1 MFRAQPMSRVTLWLL
16 ASEAADT
23 ALLLARH
30 SVFAPV
36 LERDEQM
43 PEAPAE
49 RYREVFQEADSRLS
63 KILEH
68 YGGENGAAAGLA
80 IAPPIPAA
88 AVAPNL
94 VELSEL
100 NDWLKALWQTCSATS
115 LAEQR
120 IEEERKRLAALR
132 ETFARLETLDLDI
145 SRLFKLDSLLDAR
158 LGQVP
163 SGNVRRLKESLA
175 LAGYLL
181 SVFDTHE
188 GQAFAVVAGPR
199 GAEEGMGGVLS
210 QAGWRELKVPEE
222 LRRHPEAVRR
232 FLNLESEHLEA
243 SHSGHRRAISDSLSQ
258 YGERIQGARVQLAL
272 ARPLAEA
279 SINGVRGKGQLAVF
293 TGWVPKQALG
303 ELTRALEDRFHGRYL
318 IDMRAPRREENAQVP
333 SLLLYPLWLRPFVPL
348 VKSYGIPRYGEFDPS
363 LVFALTYLLLFGA
376 MFGDVGHGG
385 VILLLAV
392 LFYRKLG
399 PLAWLGIAAGVVSM
413 GFGLLYG
420 SIFGYESL
428 IEPVWLSPLHDPI
441 RILTVAILF
450 GVGFIVFT
458 LLANSYNKLSAG
470 HLGEA
475 LFDSTGLA
483 GLIFYLGAAGGLA
496 GEAGMPAVS
505 GLSTAAW
512 SLALIGITVVAL
524 FKWVETPATLGER
537 VLVTAIE
544 TLETGINLFAN
555 TLSFMRV
562 AAFSLNHVALA
573 LAVFTIA
580 GGLGTTGHGLTL
592 FLGNV
597 AIIVLEGGIVA
608 IQALRLM
615 YYEGFS
621 RFFNGDGTEF
631 VPLKLVGVK

>member
-16 ASEAADT
+16 ASEAPDA

-30 SVFAPV
+30 GVFAPAS
-36 LERDEQM
+36 ERDEHM

-49 RYREVFQEADSRLS
+49 QYREVFQEADSRLG

-68 YGGENGAAAGLA
+68 CGGEM
-80 IAPPIPAA
+80 PPIPSD

-94 VELSEL
+94 AELNEL
-100 NDWLKALWQTCSATS
+100 NDWLKTLWQTCSTTS
-115 LAEQR
+115 QAELR

-132 ETFARLETLDLDI
+132 ETFARLEALDLDI
-145 SRLFKLDSLLDAR
+145 SRLFKTDSLLDAR
-158 LGQVP
+158 LGQLP
-163 SGNVRRLKESLA
+163 SGNVPRLKESLA
-175 LAGYLL
+175 LAGYML

-188 GQAFAVVAGPR
+188 GQSFAVIAGPR
-199 GAEEGMGGVLS
+199 GGEEGMGGVLS
-210 QAGWRELKVPEE
+210 QAGWRDLPVPEA
-222 LRRHPEAVRR
+222 LQSHPEAVRR
-232 FLNLESEHLEA
+232 YLAQEGERLDA
-243 SHSGHRRAISDSLSQ
+243 SHDAHCRVISDNLTRF
-258 YGERIQGARVQLAL
+258 GERIQGARVQLAL

-279 SINGVRGKGQLAVF
+279 SIEGVRGKGALAVF
-293 TGWVPKQALG
+293 TGWVPRQALP
-303 ELTRALEDRFHGRYL
+303 ELSQALEERFHGRYM
-318 IDMRAPRREENAQVP
+318 IEARQPRADESDQVP
-333 SLLLYPLWLRPFVPL
+333 SRHHYPFWLKPFVPL

-363 LVFALTYLLLFGA
+363 LMFALTYLLLFGA

-385 VILLLAV
+385 VILLLAA

-399 PLAWLGIAAGVVSM
+399 RAAWLGIAAGAVSM

-420 SIFGYESL
+420 SIFGYEDIL
-428 IEPVWLSPLHDPI
+428 TPVWLSPLHDPI

-458 LLANSYNKLSAG
+458 LFANIYNKWVSGQVA
-470 HLGEA
+470 EA
-475 LFDSTGLA
+475 LFDSTGVA
-483 GLIFYLGAAGGLA
+483 GLAFYLGAVAGLA
-496 GEAGMPAVS
+496 DEAGMPAVA
-505 GLSTAAW
+505 GLGGAAW
-512 SLALIGITVVAL
+512 SLALAGIVTVAL
-524 FKWVETPATLGER
+524 FKWLETRASLGER
-537 VLVTAIE
+537 ALVTAIE

-580 GGLGTTGHGLTL
+580 AGLGTAGHWLTIL
-592 FLGNV
+592 IGNV
-597 AIIVLEGGIVA
+597 IIIVLEGGIVA

-621 RFFNGDGTEF
+621 RFFSGDGAEF
-631 VPLKLVGVK
+631 APLRLVGNK

>member
-16 ASEAADT
+16 ATEAADA

-30 SVFAPV
+30 GVFAPV
-36 LERDEQM
+36 SAHDERM

-49 RYREVFQEADSRLS
+49 HYREVFQEADSRLS

-68 YGGENGAAAGLA
+68 CH
-80 IAPPIPAA
+80 IDMPPIPAD

-94 VELSEL
+94 QELNEL
-100 NDWLKALWQTCSATS
+100 NDWLKTLWQTCSATN

-120 IEEERKRLAALR
+120 IEEDRKRLAALR
-132 ETFARLETLDLDI
+132 ETFARLETLNLDI
-145 SRLFKLDSLLDAR
+145 SRLFKPDSLLDAR

-163 SGNVRRLKESLA
+163 TANVHRLKEALA

-181 SVFDTHE
+181 SVFDSHE

-199 GAEEGMGGVLS
+199 GGEEGMGGVLS
-210 QAGWRELKVPEE
+210 QAGWRDLPVPEE
-222 LRRHPEAVRR
+222 LQSHPEAVRK
-232 FLNLESEHLEA
+232 FLVREGERLETSHAAHCKVISEN
-243 SHSGHRRAISDSLSQ
+243 ISQ
-258 YGERIQGARVQLAL
+258 FGARIQGACVLLAL

-279 SINGVRGKGQLAVF
+279 SINGVRGKGALAVF
-293 TGWVPKQALG
+293 TGWAPKNALAELKQAL
-303 ELTRALEDRFHGRYL
+303 EARFHGRYM
-318 IDMRAPRREENAQVP
+318 IEVRQPNVEENGQVP
-333 SLLLYPLWLRPFVPL
+333 SLHNYPFWLRPFVPL

-363 LVFALTYLLLFGA
+363 LLFALTYLLLFGA

-385 VILLLAV
+385 IILALALLA
-392 LFYRKLG
+392 YRKIG
-399 PLAWLGIAAGVVSM
+399 QVAWVGIMAGVVSM

-420 SIFGYESL
+420 SIFGYEDI
-428 IEPVWLSPLHDPI
+428 IEPYWLSPLHNPT
-441 RILTVAILF
+441 RMLTVAVLF
-450 GVGFIVFT
+450 GIGFIVFT
-458 LLANSYNKLSAG
+458 LLANSWNKLAAG
-470 HLGEA
+470 HIGEA

-483 GLIFYLGAAGGLA
+483 GLFFYLGAAGGLA
-496 GEAGMPAVS
+496 GQAGMPAMVHHGS
-505 GLSTAAW
+505 LAW
-512 SLALIGITVVAL
+512 SLALLGIASVAV
-524 FKWVETPATLGER
+524 FKWVETRASLGER
-537 VLVTAIE
+537 ALVTAIE

-580 GGLGTTGHGLTL
+580 NSLGMAGHWITIL
-592 FLGNV
+592 LGNV
-597 AIIVLEGGIVA
+597 VIIVLEGGIVA

-621 RFFNGDGTEF
+621 RFFSGDGTEF
-631 VPLKLVGVK
+631 VPLKLVGIK

>member
-16 ASEAADT
+16 ASEAADA

-30 SVFAPV
+30 GVFAPV
-36 LERDEQM
+36 SERDERM
-43 PEAPAE
+43 PESPAE

-68 YGGENGAAAGLA
+68 CGGEM
-80 IAPPIPAA
+80 PPIPGD

-94 VELSEL
+94 SELSEQ
-100 NDWLKALWQTCSATS
+100 NEWLKTLWQTCSATS

-120 IEEERKRLAALR
+120 IEEDRKRLSALQ
-132 ETFARLETLDLDI
+132 ETFARLESLNLDI
-145 SRLFKLDSLLDAR
+145 SRLFKPDSLLDAR

-163 SGNVRRLKESLA
+163 SGNVHRLKESLA

-199 GAEEGMGGVLS
+199 GGEEGMGGVLS
-210 QAGWRELKVPEE
+210 QAGWRDLPVPEE
-222 LRRHPEAVRR
+222 LQRHPEAVRK
-232 FLNLESEHLEA
+232 FLTQENQRLETTHAAHCEV
-243 SHSGHRRAISDSLSQ
+243 ISDNLTRF
-258 YGERIQGARVQLAL
+258 GARIQGARVLLAL

-279 SINGVRGKGQLAVF
+279 SLQGVRGKGALAVF
-293 TGWVPKQALG
+293 TGWVPNHALSRLQRG
-303 ELTRALEDRFHGRYL
+303 LEERFHGRYL
-318 IDMRAPRREENAQVP
+318 MDTRNPRADEMDRVP
-333 SLLLYPLWLRPFVPL
+333 SELLYPFWLRPFVPL

-363 LVFALTYLLLFGA
+363 LLFALTYVLLFGA
-376 MFGDVGHGG
+376 MFGDLGQGG
-385 VILLLAV
+385 VILLIAV
-392 LFYRKLG
+392 LLYRKLG
-399 PLAWLGIAAGVVSM
+399 RVAWVGIAAGASSM
-413 GFGLLYG
+413 VFGLLYG
-420 SIFGYESL
+420 SVFGYEDL
-428 IEPVWLSPLHDPI
+428 LTPVWLSPLHEPT

-458 LLANSYNKLSAG
+458 LLANTWNKLMAG
-470 HLGEA
+470 HVGEA

-483 GLIFYLGAAGGLA
+483 GLLFYLGAAGGLGAQA
-496 GEAGMPAVS
+496 GLPAVAGAG
-505 GLSTAAW
+505 GLAW
-512 SLALIGITVVAL
+512 TLALIGISTVAV
-524 FKWVETPATLGER
+524 FKWVETRASLGER
-537 VLVTAIE
+537 ALVTAIE

-580 GGLGTTGHGLTL
+580 GGLGTAGHWVTIL
-592 FLGNV
+592 LGNV
-597 AIIVLEGGIVA
+597 VIIVLEGGIVA

-621 RFFNGDGTEF
+621 RFFSGDGTEF
-631 VPLKLVGVK
+631 VPLKLAGVK

>member
-1 MFRAQPMSRVTLWLL
+1 MFRARPMSRVTLWLL
-16 ASEAADT
+16 ASEAPDA

-30 SVFAPV
+30 GVFAPSAEHG
-36 LERDEQM
+36 ERDARM
-43 PEAPAE
+43 PDAPAE
-49 RYREVFQEADSRLS
+49 AYREVFQEADSRLS

-68 YGGENGAAAGLA
+68 CGGEVPA
-80 IAPPIPAA
+80 IPDD

-94 VELSEL
+94 AELGEL
-100 NDWLKALWQTCSATS
+100 NDWLKTLWQTVSVTH

-132 ETFARLETLDLDI
+132 ETFARLESLDLDI
-145 SRLFKLDSLLDAR
+145 SRLLKPDSLLDAR

-188 GQAFAVVAGPR
+188 GQTFAVVAGPR
-199 GAEEGMGGVLS
+199 GGAEGVAGVLS
-210 QAGWRELKVPEE
+210 QAGWRDLPVPEA
-222 LRRHPEAVRR
+222 LQRHPEAVRK
-232 FLNLESEHLEA
+232 FLAQESERLET
-243 SHSGHRRAISDSLSQ
+243 SHAGLSQ
-258 YGERIQGARVQLAL
+258 TSHDDLARFGERIQGACVQLAL

-279 SINGVRGKGQLAVF
+279 SINGVRGKGALAVF
-293 TGWVPKQALG
+293 TGWVPTQALG
-303 ELTRALEDRFHGRYL
+303 ELTRALEARFHGRYL
-318 IDMRAPRREENAQVP
+318 IDVRDPRPHEQVP
-333 SLLLYPLWLRPFVPL
+333 SLLHYPSWLRPFVPL
-348 VKSYGIPRYGEFDPS
+348 VKSYGIPRYGEFDPA

-385 VILLLAV
+385 VILAAAV
-392 LFYRKLG
+392 LFRHRLG
-399 PLAWLGIAAGVVSM
+399 GAAWVGIAAGVVSM

-420 SIFGYESL
+420 SIFGYEEVL
-428 IEPVWLSPLHDPI
+428 TPIWLSPLHDPI
-441 RILTVAILF
+441 RVLGVAVLF

-458 LLANSYNKLSAG
+458 LLANIWNKLAAG
-470 HLGEA
+470 HVAEA

-483 GLIFYLGAAGGLA
+483 GLSFYLGAAGGLA
-496 GEAGMPAVS
+496 GLAGMPALS
-505 GLSTAAW
+505 GLGTASW
-512 SLALIGITVVAL
+512 SLALAGIVTVAL
-524 FKWVETPATLGER
+524 FKWVETRAALGER
-537 VLVTAIE
+537 ALVTAIE

-580 GGLGTTGHGLTL
+580 NELGTAGHWLTI

-597 AIIVLEGGIVA
+597 VIIVLEGGIVA

-621 RFFNGDGTEF
+621 RFFNGDGSEF
-631 VPLKLVGVK
+631 VPLKLVGAK